1 MVGFSSM
8 ENFGKYVRELRK
20 RNRLTLKQAEALGVA
35 SNAYLSQLERE
46 QRKRPHPDILKRM
59 AEVYKEP
66 LKDLMIAAGYLA
78 PETESKSL
86 EERIEYGYGEVQKD
100 PRISHGTRRTDR
112 QLSLEAKQR
121 IVEIYGD
128 LTGRKLL

>member
-1 MVGFSSM
+1 M
-8 ENFGKYVRELRK
+8 ENFGEYVRELRK

-66 LKDLMIAAGYLA
+66 LRNLMVAAGYLT
-78 PETESKSL
+78 PETESKSR
-86 EERIEYGYGEVQKD
+86 EERIEHAYNEVQND
-100 PRISHGTRRTDR
+100 PRVSHGTRHRGPK
-112 QLSLEAKQR
+112 LSLDAKR
-121 IVEIYGD
+121 VIVEMYEN